1 MVGAMVEIKG
11 RQDGLLVILDE
22 EQDWTAQI
30 AELETQLENQKTF
43 FAGARLALQVG
54 GRPMSMGD
62 VQDLQAR
69 LAQRGI
75 TLWAV
80 VSDSKATQAAARYLN
95 LTTDVSSRQSP
106 VSPAVDARESLP
118 MSEEGG
124 RLTQRTLRSGQKI
137 HHPGHVTIIGDVNPG
152 AEIIAGGHIV
162 VWGRLQ
168 GLVHAGAMG
177 DDSAVV
183 CALDLS
189 PTQLRI
195 GGHIARSPEE
205 KRRRKV
211 RPEMASVFE
220 GRIVAEPW
228 DGKKRRKE

>member
-1 MVGAMVEIKG
+1 MVSIKG
-11 RQDGLLVILDE
+11 RQDGLLVVLDE
-22 EQDWTAQI
+22 EQDWAAQI
-30 AELETQLENQKTF
+30 AELEAQLEIQKAF

-54 GRPMSMGD
+54 GRPLVMSD
-62 VQDLQAR
+62 IQDLQAR
-69 LAQRGI
+69 LAQRDI
-75 TLWAV
+75 TLETV
-80 VSDSKATQAAARYLN
+80 VSDSEATLAAARHLN
-95 LTTDVSSRQSP
+95 LATDMASRQPPAKAAADLQEPP
-106 VSPAVDARESLP
+106 VV
-118 MSEEGG
+118 SEEGSWFIHC
-124 RLTQRTLRSGQKI
+124 TLRSGQKI
-137 HHPGHVTIIGDVNPG
+137 HHLSHVTVIGDVNPG
-152 AEIIAGGHIV
+152 AEIIAGGDVV

-195 GGHIARSPEE
+195 GSYIARSPEE

-211 RPEMASVFE
+211 RPEMASVSE

-228 DGKKRRKE
+228 DDKKRGKK